1 MSTFLLPTVWKW
13 TVSSTAQYGTVDYD
27 FILSKLLTHAVTM
40 DIHIVQYIVHNVH
53 YSDDWSSPPSPC
65 TSHIALKFVDHL
77 RM

>member
-1 MSTFLLPTVWKW
+1 MSTFLLPM

-53 YSDDWSSPPSPC
+53 HSDD
-65 TSHIALKFVDHL
+65 
-77 RM
+77 